1 LIFMG
6 VPKGTPRPLNAGRK
20 KGTPNKRT
28 AARAVLRRIDAEGI
42 AGAGFGPG
50 DAYRALWEQVGIL
63 REELA
68 AEERRR
74 SSDQSRRDTL
84 RDQLVRVLHKLLPF
98 ERPRL
103 TAITVK
109 SDADNPPRV
118 RADLSRLI
126 DAELDTLERLCLKAG
141 AGHTGEAR
149 PDVTLRRPSEPP
161 RVATRR

>member
-1 LIFMG
+1 MG
-6 VPKGTPRPLNAGRK
+6 VLKGTPRPPNAGRK

-28 AARAVLRRIDAEGI
+28 AARAALRRIDAEGI

-68 AEERRR
+68 AEERKR

-84 RDQLVRVLHKLLPF
+84 RDQLARILFKILPF

-103 TAITVK
+103 AAITVK
-109 SDADNPPRV
+109 SDADNPPRIK
-118 RADLSRLI
+118 ADLSLLTG
-126 DAELDTLERLCLKAG
+126 AELDTLEQLCLKAG
-141 AGHTGEAR
+141 AGHTGGAR
-149 PDVTLRRPSEPP
+149 PDVTSRQLPEPRRA
-161 RVATRR
+161 ATRR

>member
-1 LIFMG
+1 MG
-6 VPKGTPRPLNAGRK
+6 VTKGTPRPPNAGRK

-68 AEERRR
+68 AEERKR

-84 RDQLVRVLHKLLPF
+84 RDQIARVLFKILPY

-103 TAITVK
+103 AAITVK

-118 RADLSRLI
+118 KADLSLLT

-141 AGHTGEAR
+141 AGHTGEDR
-149 PDVTLRRPSEPP
+149 PDVTSRPLPEPRRA
-161 RVATRR
+161 AT

>member
-1 LIFMG
+1 MG
-6 VPKGTPRPLNAGRK
+6 VLKGTPRPPNAGRQ

-63 REELA
+63 REQLS
-68 AEERRR
+68 AEERKR

-84 RDQLVRVLHKLLPF
+84 RDQLVRVLHKILPF

-103 TAITVK
+103 AAITVK
-109 SDADNPPRV
+109 GDTDSPLRV
-118 RADLSRLI
+118 QADLSLLS
-126 DAELDTLERLCLKAG
+126 DAELDTLEKLCIKANAGNTGG
-141 AGHTGEAR
+141 AGRDADPGR
-149 PDVTLRRPSEPP
+149 PLEPRRA
-161 RVATRR
+161 VTRR